1 MFKKCSCCGGDG
13 GSKSGDKPGSSNN
26 NSRVGGMN
34 GGGVV
39 DKSQHQLYAQTV
51 TVGPDGVATG
61 TNLVAVSALNNMMD
75 QVRELAHE
83 FAEFIFNSV
92 VKIFS

>member
-1 MFKKCSCCGGDG
+1 MFRKCSCCGGDG
-13 GSKSGDKPGSSNN
+13 GSKSGDKSGSSNN

-34 GGGVV
+34 GGGGGGIV

-75 QVRELAHE
+75 QVRAQELV
-83 FAEFIFNSV
+83 F
-92 VKIFS
+92 